1 MTATTAT
8 RLVATV
14 LAGLLATLLLA
25 GTAAAGQLTN
35 ESGTWVYRASPG
47 EANNVVVGPDMPLAG
62 DPDPNVVT
70 IMERGRT
77 VTLPAGCDR
86 GRFPTGD
93 DIAYCPVQPVRVDLG
108 DGDDAASAADRLP
121 EGLLVTLDGGSGNDR
136 LSGSHTGAKLVA
148 AGGEGNDTLTGS
160 HKDDVLDGGPGN
172 DVLNGTAG
180 NDQVLGGDGD
190 DQLQGDDLAVGNDVI
205 DGGNGIDTI
214 SGDWIQRD
222 RSEGLAISLD
232 GVANDGHPNERDNVV
247 AVERLELTQAA
258 TVLAGAAGLHVRI
271 WNTPNGSSKVVGSD
285 QGDQIRTDDLG
296 DEIDGKGGNDVIEA
310 GYGDDRI
317 VGGPGQDS
325 INADAGSGACNFL
338 VCRGP
343 YGNDHVDVRDGE
355 KDSVTCG
362 VGTDTVIADAI
373 DEIAPDCENV
383 DRGATG
389 GGGRDPGGGGRDP
402 RGGGRRPS
410 AKRCVVPK
418 VKAGSTLSAAKKAL
432 AKKGCK
438 AKTKKVR
445 SAKVR
450 RGRVVKLSHKA
461 GKKLKHKA
469 AVTVLVSRGRR

>member
-1 MTATTAT
+1 MTSTAT

-14 LAGLLATLLLA
+14 LVGLFATLLLA
-25 GTAAAGQLTN
+25 GPASAGQLTN
-35 ESGTWVYRASPG
+35 ESGTWVYRAAPG
-47 EANNVVVGPDMPLAG
+47 EANNVVVGPDQPIAG
-62 DPDPNVVT
+62 DPDPAVIT

-77 VTLPAGCDR
+77 VSLPAECNR
-86 GRFPTGD
+86 GPFPTGD
-93 DIAYCPVQPVRVDLG
+93 DIAYCPAQSVRVELG
-108 DGDDAASAADRLP
+108 DGDDSASAADGMP
-121 EGLLVTLDGGSGNDR
+121 AGIVVTFDGGPGNDR
-136 LSGSHTGAKLVA
+136 LSGTHTGAPLVA
-148 AGGEGNDTLTGS
+148 SGGDGNDTLTGS

-172 DVLNGTAG
+172 DVLNGTGG

-222 RSEGLAISLD
+222 ASVGLTISLD

-247 AVERLELTQAA
+247 NVERIELTQAA
-258 TVLAGAAGLHVRI
+258 TVLAGAAGLNVRV

-285 QGDQIRTDDLG
+285 QADQIRTDDLG

-317 VGGPGQDS
+317 VGGPGQDT

-343 YGNDHVDVRDGE
+343 YGNDHVNVRDGE
-355 KDSVTCG
+355 KDSVSCG

-373 DEIAPDCENV
+373 DEIAGDCETV
-383 DRGATG
+383 DRGGTVTPPDRRGG
-389 GGGRDPGGGGRDP
+389 GGGRTPT
-402 RGGGRRPS
+402 
-410 AKRCVVPK
+410 AKKCVVPK
-418 VKAGSTLSAAKKAL
+418 VKAGSTLAAAKKAL
-432 AKKGCK
+432 SKKGCK
-438 AKTKKVR
+438 AKTKKAA
-445 SAKVR
+445 SKKVR
-450 RGRVVKLSHKA
+450 KGRVIKLSHKA

-469 AVTVLVSRGRR
+469 TVTVIVSRGRR

>member
-1 MTATTAT
+1 MTSVTAK

-14 LAGLLATLLLA
+14 LVGLFATLLLA
-25 GTAAAGQLTN
+25 GSASAGQLTN
-35 ESGTWVYRASPG
+35 ENNTWVYRAGPG
-47 EANNVVVGPDMPLAG
+47 EANRVRVQEQMVIGT
-62 DPDPNVVT
+62 PDPNELT
-70 IMERGRT
+70 IVDEGHT
-77 VTLPAGCDR
+77 IDLPAGCDR
-86 GRFPTGD
+86 GPFPSGATD
-93 DIAYCPVQPVRVDLG
+93 VAYCPVQSVRFELG
-108 DGDDAASAADRLP
+108 DGDDRGTTMDGLP
-121 EGLLVTLDGGSGNDR
+121 EGLLVTIDAGPGNDTV
-136 LSGSHTGAKLVA
+136 SGSTTGAKLVA
-148 AGGEGNDTLTGS
+148 SGGDGNDTLTGS

-172 DVLNGTAG
+172 DVLNGTGG

-222 RSEGLAISLD
+222 ASVGLAISLD

-247 AVERLELTQAA
+247 NVERIELTQAA
-258 TVLAGAAGLHVRI
+258 TVLAGAAGLNVRI
-271 WNTPNGSSKVVGSD
+271 WNTPSGSSKVVGSD

-296 DEIDGKGGNDVIEA
+296 DEIDGKAGNDVIEA

-362 VGTDTVIADAI
+362 VGTDTVIADPI
-373 DEIAPDCENV
+373 DEIAADCENV
-383 DRGATG
+383 DRGTTG
-389 GGGRDPGGGGRDP
+389 TPPGRDRDP
-402 RGGGRRPS
+402 RGGGGDRRPS

-418 VKAGSTLSAAKKAL
+418 VKAGSTLAAAKKAL
-432 AKKGCK
+432 SKKGCK
-438 AKTKKVR
+438 AKTKKAA
-445 SAKVR
+445 SKKVR
-450 RGRVVKLSHKA
+450 KGRVIKLSHKA

-469 AVTVLVSRGRR
+469 TVTVLVSRGRR